1 MKLLKEN
8 YEGLKEL
15 KKLPQ
20 YLIDFLS
27 VSDTERMLK
36 NSDFKGLYDSYDS
49 YCDYYRVA
57 KSYKITQ
64 FLNSLGIDPLNY
76 LDYIPDRFLLDS
88 GIKSI
93 TIPGH
98 IKSIGEYAFA
108 YCRSLTS
115 ITIPD
120 SVTSIK
126 WRAFSGCTGLTSV
139 TIGSGVTTIIVY
151 TFEDC
156 SSLASITIPD
166 HVTSIDHNVFGGC
179 RILTSINYTGTK
191 EQWSKIK
198 LDREWNKDSAI
209 KTIHCIDGDIEL

>member
-27 VSDTERMLK
+27 DPDTERMLK

-76 LDYIPDRFLLDS
+76 LDYIPDCFLLDS

-93 TIPGH
+93 TIPNH
-98 IKSIGEYAFA
+98 IKKIGEFAF
-108 YCRSLTS
+108 CNCSELTS

-120 SVTSIK
+120 SVTSIE
-126 WRAFSGCTGLTSV
+126 WRAFSGCTRLTSV
-139 TIGSGVTTIIVY
+139 TIGNGMTSIIGY
-151 TFEDC
+151 TFEGC
-156 SSLASITIPD
+156 SKLHDIRYAGTI
-166 HVTSIDHNVFGGC
+166 S
-179 RILTSINYTGTK
+179 
-191 EQWSKIK
+191 QWSKIHFGDK
-198 LDREWNKDSAI
+198 WNKDSAI

>member
-27 VSDTERMLK
+27 DSDTEQMLK
-36 NSDFKGLYDSYDS
+36 NSDIKGLYDSYAS
-49 YCDYYRVA
+49 YRDFYRVA
-57 KSYKITQ
+57 KGCKITQ
-64 FLNSLGIDPLNY
+64 LLNSLGINPLNY
-76 LDYIPDRFLLDS
+76 LDYIPDCFLLAS

-93 TIPGH
+93 TIPNH
-98 IKSIGEYAFA
+98 IKSIGQYAFG
-108 YCRSLTS
+108 YCENLTG

-120 SVTSIK
+120 SVTSIE

-139 TIGSGVTTIIVY
+139 TIGNGVTSIGGYI
-151 TFEDC
+151 FEGC
-156 SSLASITIPD
+156 SSLASITISD
-166 HVTSIDHNVFGGC
+166 HMMSIDYNTFGDC
-179 RILTSINYTGTK
+179 INLTAINYTGTK

-198 LDREWNKDSAI
+198 LEKEWNKNSAI
-209 KTIHCIDGDIEL
+209 KTIHCTDGDIEL

>member
-27 VSDTERMLK
+27 DPDTERMLK
-36 NSDFKGLYDSYDS
+36 NSDIKGLYDSYDS

-98 IKSIGEYAFA
+98 IKSIGEHAFA

-139 TIGSGVTTIIVY
+139 TIGNGMTSIIGY
-151 TFEDC
+151 TFEGC
-156 SSLASITIPD
+156 SSLASINIPD
-166 HVTSIDHNVFGGC
+166 SVTSIDYNTFGDC
-179 RILTSINYTGTK
+179 INLTSINYTGTK